1 MNRLIKAINILHAQ
15 LNENNGPNH
24 FSKDN
29 SSIIL
34 SEKNNNLHTLFG
46 YYDSNKCVLCCGR
59 CEKYNTNNRH
69 ICKLYNFQ
77 HKSNSK
83 TKSSY
88 CKACNNDKNYLI
100 HLHKVAYSKKN
111 DTNKLCIYLRKKFD
125 KIAKLEELYKRE
137 FEEHTQFKEL
147 LKTQPT
153 IYIDSKEKLAKY
165 NKKKKKIQK
174 QILLENNKLLAKRV
188 NYIILLKTIDV

>member
-1 MNRLIKAINILHAQ
+1 MNRLLKAIEILQ
-15 LNENNGPNH
+15 LHLRENNKVDTNKVK
-24 FSKDN
+24 SIVKSIDN
-29 SSIIL
+29 SHSVIL
-34 SEKNNNLHTLFG
+34 SEKNNNSYLLYS
-46 YYDSNKCVLCCGR
+46 YYNA
-59 CEKYNTNNRH
+59 NPH

-83 TKSSY
+83 SKSSY

-165 NKKKKKIQK
+165 NKKKKKLQK
-174 QILLENNKLLAKRV
+174 QIVLENNKLLARRL
-188 NYIILLKTIDV
+188 NYIVLFKTIDV

>member
-69 ICKLYNFQ
+69 ICKLYNLQ
-77 HKSNSK
+77 KN
-83 TKSSY
+83 TKY
-88 CKACNNDKNYLI
+88 CKACNNNKHYLI
-100 HLHKVAYSKKN
+100 N
-111 DTNKLCIYLRKKFD
+111 LRK
-125 KIAKLEELYKRE
+125 IAYL
-137 FEEHTQFKEL
+137 
-147 LKTQPT
+147 
-153 IYIDSKEKLAKY
+153 
-165 NKKKKKIQK
+165 KKK
-174 QILLENNKLLAKRV
+174 
-188 NYIILLKTIDV
+188 